1 MPGES
6 PIALSAYR
14 PYRDASPH
22 APLANEGGHVVMPES
37 GASGQG
43 HGLSERTGP
52 FYAHAV
58 HASTFRQRSL
68 PLGAS
73 NSGA

>member
-1 MPGES
+1 
-6 PIALSAYR
+6 
-14 PYRDASPH
+14 
-22 APLANEGGHVVMPES
+22 MPES

-73 NSGA
+73 NSAAQGQWRRAVVVAAVAVVVVLVVVVRRALRPR